1 MTATHWITGING
13 FIGRHLAAALAHG
26 GDAVAGIG
34 FADPEPP
41 PVREVEIGA
50 VEATGLD
57 RLLRR
62 TGPPAVLYHLAGGS
76 SVAASVSDPAE
87 DHRRTVAATGQ
98 LLDWLR
104 RRSPATRLVLVSS
117 AAVYGADHPG
127 AIREDAVLTPMSP
140 YGRHKLLAEERVRQT
155 SGLHAGIV
163 RLFSVYGPGLR
174 RQLVWDLC
182 RRLSDGE
189 HPLTIG
195 GSGDELRDWLH
206 VTDACRLLIE
216 AGAHATDACP
226 VVNGGSGQGLR
237 VRAVAEEICA
247 VWGLPRAVRCTGEVR
262 PGDPPSLVAD
272 VALAARWGWTPQ
284 RRFADGLR
292 ETVAWC
298 RDQLRPAGR
307 A

>member
-13 FIGRHLAAALAHG
+13 FIGRHMATALARG

-34 FADPEPP
+34 FAGSEPP

-50 VEATGLD
+50 VEAAGLD

-62 TGPPAVLYHLAGGS
+62 TGPPTVLYHLAGGS
-76 SVAASVSDPAE
+76 SVAASVNDPEE
-87 DHRRTVAATGQ
+87 DHRRTVAATAQ

-104 RRSPATRLVLVSS
+104 QRSPATRLVLVSS

-127 AIREDAVLTPMSP
+127 AIREDAALTPMSP
-140 YGRHKLLAEERVRQT
+140 YGRHKLLAEEQVRLAV
-155 SGLHAGIV
+155 GLRAGIV

-174 RQLVWDLC
+174 RQLMWDLC
-182 RRLSDGE
+182 RRLAGGE
-189 HPLTIG
+189 FPLTIG

-206 VTDACRLLIE
+206 VADACRLLIE
-216 AGAHATDACP
+216 AGSRADATCP
-226 VVNGGSGQGLR
+226 VVNGGSGRALR
-237 VRAVAEEICA
+237 VRTVAEDICA
-247 VWGLPRAVRCTGEVR
+247 AWGLPREVRCTGVVR

-272 VALAARWGWTPQ
+272 VTPAARWGWVPQ
-284 RRFADGLR
+284 IGFAEGLS
-292 ETVAWC
+292 ETVRWC
-298 RDQLRPAGR
+298 RSQLRLANS